1 GLADKCRPADVLTVF
16 DALQADGQVQEA
28 GGLAYLNSVVNAVP
42 SSANDVRYAE
52 IVRAQRIR
60 RDVLTLGNE
69 ISALAAVANDPAE
82 LIERATG
89 MAMSLADSRQAG
101 QEPRAIG
108 ELLSGVLDALQT
120 RVDRGGAVSG
130 LATGFADL
138 DDKTSGLQDG
148 DLIIIAGRP
157 SMG

>member
-1 GLADKCRPADVLTVF
+1 DT
-16 DALQADGQVQEA
+16 
-28 GGLAYLNSVVNAVP
+28 
-42 SSANDVRYAE
+42 
-52 IVRAQRIR
+52 
-60 RDVLTLGNE
+60 
-69 ISALAAVANDPAE
+69 
-82 LIERATG
+82 
-89 MAMSLADSRQAG
+89 RQAG

-108 ELLSGVLDALQT
+108 ELLTGVLDALQT

-157 SMG
+157 SMGKTTLAINIAENVSVAGGVALVVSLEMSAAQLA